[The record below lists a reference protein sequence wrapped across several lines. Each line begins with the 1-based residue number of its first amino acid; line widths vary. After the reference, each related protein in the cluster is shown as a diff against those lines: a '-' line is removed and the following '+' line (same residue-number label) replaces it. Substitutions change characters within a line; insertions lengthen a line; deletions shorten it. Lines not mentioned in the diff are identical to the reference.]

1 MDTLQIKALDRLAR
15 HLIECSGDLA
25 SHKMKAIQCALDDHN
40 EKHDMKAAA

>member
-1 MDTLQIKALDRLAR
+1 MDTLQIKALDRLAL

-40 EKHDMKAAA
+40 EKYGLKNVA